1 MTKGPPKTFEQKEIK
16 RLKRQNYDLR
26 QELNRMRKALKHN
39 NLYVEAGAVLEKKE
53 KVVREKKDVIK
64 SNEFNKRD
72 FLEKIKEQRKS
83 DGTWRE
89 SEETVCDT

>member
-1 MTKGPPKTFEQKEIK
+1 MKKC
-16 RLKRQNYDLR
+16 LKN
-26 QELNRMRKALKHN
+26 N